1 MKKKIILALLFMV
14 CASINVSASELI
26 QNVNARETF
35 SLNGKWGY
43 SVDPLETG
51 YYNYRLIPYEDTNWP
66 YAGMYNNQKQKNKG
80 ERIEYDFNKVET
92 LDVPGDW
99 NSQKEEL
106 FFYEGTVWY
115 EKDFTLEKKDGK
127 RYFIHF
133 GAVNYEAFVYV
144 NGKSVGKHIGG
155 FTPFNYE
162 ITDVVNDGENFVVV
176 KVDNKRR
183 KEAVPTNNFDWWNY
197 GGITRDVNIV
207 AMGETYIQDYSVQLT
222 DLAKKEISVSVQ
234 CEGAA
239 KAGKTITVSIPELK
253 LVKKLVM
260 DDAGQASFK
269 SIVKKAQLWDTE
281 NPKLYAVNFTSDDE
295 SISDKIGLRKIETKG
310 TDILLNGKPMYLR
323 GICIHE
329 ENPLKPSRAN
339 SLGEA
344 RMLLGWAKDMSCN
357 YVRLA
362 HYPHNENMT
371 RLADEMGLLV
381 WSEIPVYWTIDWENK
396 ATYANAEAQ
405 LTDMISRDKN
415 RASVIIWSIGNETPI
430 SEPRLKFMSSLAKK
444 AKELDPTRL
453 TSAALELHYV
463 GESDPYKAVLED
475 PLAAYLD
482 IMSFNEYIGWYGNSM
497 DDIEKFTF
505 EFKYDK
511 PVLISELGGGAL
523 GGYHADKE
531 TCWSEE
537 FQEEIYKHQIKLID
551 KHTQIKGFTPWI
563 LCDFKS
569 PKRLHSVYQGFWN
582 RKGLISNNGQKKK
595 AFYILKEFYD
605 TKE

>member
-1 MKKKIILALLFMV
+1 MKNRTLVLLVLVFISTV
-14 CASINVSASELI
+14 QSRATELI
-26 QNVNARETF
+26 QNVSARENI
-35 SLNGKWGY
+35 SLNGQWGY

-51 YYNYRLIPYEDTNWP
+51 YYNYRSIPYEETNWP
-66 YAGMYNNQKQKNKG
+66 HAGMYNNQKQKNKG
-80 ERIEYDFNKVET
+80 ERIEYDFNNVET
-92 LDVPGDW
+92 MVVPGDW
-99 NSQKEEL
+99 NSQKQEL
-106 FFYEGTVWY
+106 IFYEGTVWY
-115 EKDFTLEKKDGK
+115 QKDFLLEKKEGK

-133 GAVNYEAFVYV
+133 GAVNYEAFVYI

-207 AMGETYIQDYSVQLT
+207 ALDETYIQDYSFALT
-222 DLAKKEISVSVQ
+222 DLEKKEISVGVQ
-234 CEGAA
+234 CQGPS
-239 KAGKTITVSIPELK
+239 KAGKKVIVNIPELK
-253 LVKKLVM
+253 LVKELQT
-260 DDAGQASFK
+260 DEAGQASFN
-269 SIVKKAQLWDTE
+269 VNLKKVQLWDTE
-281 NPKLYAVNFTSDDE
+281 NPKLYDVEVVLGDE
-295 SISDKIGLRKIETKG
+295 TIQDKIGFRTIETRG
-310 TDILLNGKPMYLR
+310 TDIVLNGNPMYLR

-329 ENPLKPSRAN
+329 ENPLNASRAHTM
-339 SLGEA
+339 GES
-344 RMLLGWAKDMSCN
+344 RMLLGWAKDLSCN
-357 YVRLA
+357 FVRLA

-381 WSEIPVYWTIDWENK
+381 WSEIPVYWTIDWENE
-396 ATYANAEAQ
+396 ATYANAENQ

-430 SEPRLKFMSSLAKK
+430 TEPRLKFMSSLAKK
-444 AKELDPTRL
+444 AKELDSSRL

-463 GESDPYKAVLED
+463 GEEDPYKAVLED

-482 IMSFNEYIGWYGNSM
+482 VMSFNEYIGWYGNSM
-497 DDIEKFTF
+497 EEIEKFTF

-511 PVLISELGGGAL
+511 PVLISELGAGAL
-523 GGYHADKE
+523 GGFNADKE

-537 FQEEIYKHQIKLID
+537 FQEEFYKHQVKLAD
-551 KHTQIKGFTPWI
+551 KHDQIKGFTPWI

-569 PKRLHSVYQGFWN
+569 PKRLHSVYQDFWN
-582 RKGLISNNGQKKK
+582 RKGVISNNGKKKK

-605 TKE
+605 TKK